1 MKFRGGNKHQLII
14 YADGAVQKNRAGIGA
29 VVSTPDGWIIG
40 VMNQPLTVM
49 TNNEAEYEGL
59 LLALRLGKKWD
70 ATSLEIRLDSEI
82 VVYQMMGRF
91 AVNSPAL
98 KRLHQQACA
107 EARHFSRL
115 TFTHIPRHLNTLA
128 DALASE
134 ASFGR
139 KWSSLA
145 DDKE

>member
-1 MKFRGGNKHQLII
+1 MNFLGGNNHQLII
-14 YADGAVQKNRAGIGA
+14 YADGAVQKTRAGIGA
-29 VVSTPDGWIIG
+29 VVTTPDKHILQ
-40 VMNQPLTVM
+40 VMNRTLAVM

-59 LLALRLGKKWD
+59 LLALQLGCAWD
-70 ATSLEIRLDSEI
+70 VMSIEIRLDSE
-82 VVYQMMGRF
+82 VVVNQMMGRF

-107 EARHFSRL
+107 DARQFVRV
-115 TFTHIPRHLNTLA
+115 TFTHIPRELNALA

-139 KWSSLA
+139 EWCSIGHQKG
-145 DDKE
+145 